1 MCRGKRVFPSP
12 AASDHSFRPA
22 LMDAGRVRGK
32 SYQTPQG
39 DYSKERATMKRDL
52 TSEDLRIC
60 ALVTEGKQNKHIAN
74 DLGVSLEVA
83 TQRLKMI
90 MRHIDAS
97 NRAMVAA
104 WYVRRTEV
112 RQ

>member
-1 MCRGKRVFPSP
+1 
-12 AASDHSFRPA
+12 
-22 LMDAGRVRGK
+22 MDAGRVCGK
-32 SYQTPQG
+32 SYRPHTSIIARKS
-39 DYSKERATMKRDL
+39 YTMKRDL

-60 ALVTEGKQNKHIAN
+60 ALVTEGKRNKEIAGAL
-74 DLGVSLEVA
+74 DVSLEVA

>member
-1 MCRGKRVFPSP
+1 
-12 AASDHSFRPA
+12 
-22 LMDAGRVRGK
+22 
-32 SYQTPQG
+32 
-39 DYSKERATMKRDL
+39 MKRDL

-60 ALVTEGKQNKHIAN
+60 ALVTAGQRNQDIAN
-74 DLGVSLEVA
+74 EIGVSLEVA

-90 MRHIDAS
+90 MRHIDAP
-97 NRAMVAA
+97 NRAVVAA

>member
-1 MCRGKRVFPSP
+1 
-12 AASDHSFRPA
+12 
-22 LMDAGRVRGK
+22 
-32 SYQTPQG
+32 
-39 DYSKERATMKRDL
+39 MKRDL

-60 ALVTEGKQNKHIAN
+60 ALVTAGKQNKQIAN

>member
-1 MCRGKRVFPSP
+1 
-12 AASDHSFRPA
+12 
-22 LMDAGRVRGK
+22 
-32 SYQTPQG
+32 
-39 DYSKERATMKRDL
+39 MKRDL

-60 ALVTEGKQNKHIAN
+60 ALVTAGKRNWDIAN
-74 DLGVSLEVA
+74 ELGISLDVA

-90 MRHIDAS
+90 MRHIGAL

-104 WYVRRTEV
+104 WYVRHTEV